1 MVLCMAAMLGET
13 GYYLA
18 HRMDA
23 ALGLYFTG
31 MVSFVTIDYAM
42 GQPHNSAYLPMP
54 VLPYGTEMTFFQR
67 TVNFLATNAMWGMR
81 DFYVLRRADQILDKY
96 FPGEAR

>member
-1 MVLCMAAMLGET
+1 MQSDGVLQTMDNALSHQEIQEYLRNGKKFDMLLCMAVMMGET

-54 VLPYGTEMTFFQR
+54 VLVSQVF
-67 TVNFLATNAMWGMR
+67 
-81 DFYVLRRADQILDKY
+81 
-96 FPGEAR
+96 

>member
-1 MVLCMAAMLGET
+1 
-13 GYYLA
+13 
-18 HRMDA
+18 
-23 ALGLYFTG
+23 
-31 MVSFVTIDYAM
+31 
-42 GQPHNSAYLPMP
+42 
-54 VLPYGTEMTFFQR
+54 MTFLQR